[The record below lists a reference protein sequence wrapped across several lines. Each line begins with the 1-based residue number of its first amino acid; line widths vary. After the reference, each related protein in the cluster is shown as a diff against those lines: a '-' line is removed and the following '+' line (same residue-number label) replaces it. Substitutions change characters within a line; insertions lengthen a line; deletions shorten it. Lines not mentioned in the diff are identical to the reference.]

1 MLRGLLGLLSTAQL
15 GARLKISAERLFRQ
29 AATLSV
35 AAAIF
40 LAALV
45 FGLIA
50 AYQALV
56 VSFDFSP
63 LEASTI
69 MALTLLLLSILVAAA
84 IPLMNSP
91 PRRRAMVAPR
101 PEVEYL
107 TQGVGYVDQGV
118 GAVMQQM
125 GPLPLLSLA
134 FVAGLLASRR

>member
-29 AATLSV
+29 AAILSV
-35 AAAIF
+35 ALAIF

-56 VSFDFSP
+56 GFDFSP
-63 LEASTI
+63 LEASAI
-69 MALTLLLLSILVAAA
+69 MALTLLLSSILVSAA

-118 GAVMQQM
+118 GALMQQM
-125 GPLPLLSLA
+125 GLLPLLSLA